1 MAKKNKIS
9 KKKREAISREI
20 QTLLREYKE
29 TGKMTTSRAE
39 YKPRSL
45 KHAQKIAAAIAYGK
59 YGVGKAGR
67 KKKKKK

>member
-1 MAKKNKIS
+1 MAKKRKTSKEKQKKIS
-9 KKKREAISREI
+9 KEI

-45 KHAQKIAAAIAYGK
+45 EHAQKIAAAIAYGK

>member
-1 MAKKNKIS
+1 MAKKRKIS
-9 KKKREAISREI
+9 KEKQKKISKEI
-20 QTLLREYKE
+20 ETLLREYKE

-39 YKPRSL
+39 YRPRSL
-45 KHAQKIAAAIAYGK
+45 KHAQQIAAAIAYNK

>member
-1 MAKKNKIS
+1 MAKKRKIS
-9 KKKREAISREI
+9 KEKQKKISKEI

-45 KHAQKIAAAIAYGK
+45 EHARKIAAAIAYGK